1 MRWRSI
7 RFSSGGN
14 EADLNPNVANRNKGP
29 RRQPEK
35 NVFTDEQIE
44 KLEEIFHSSMFNY
57 QRHWWEVG
65 KTNRI
70 RNLLKSRQIGA
81 TFYFAREAL
90 IDALLTGRNQIFLSA
105 SKAQAHVFKQY
116 IIDFAKEVD
125 VELKGDPMV
134 LPNGATLYFLGTNA
148 RTAQSYH
155 GNLYLDEYFWIPKF
169 QELRKVASGMA
180 IHKKWRQTYF
190 STPSSLT
197 HSAYPFWS
205 GALFNRGRN
214 KADKVDI
221 DLSHSNLAPGLLCAD
236 GQYRHPL
243 LSQQAFSRFVQDYLV
258 FGNAYLEKRTNR
270 FGEVIALEPAL
281 AKYTRRGLDLDTY
294 WFVQYGMTTQP
305 YQFTKGSIFHL
316 MEPDINQEIYG
327 LPGYLSAIPSA
338 LLNESATLF
347 RRKYYING
355 SHAGFI
361 MYMTDAAQNQED
373 VNNLRNA
380 MKSAKGP
387 GNFRNLFMYSPNG
400 KKDGLQI
407 IPLSE
412 VAAKDEFLN
421 IKNVSRD
428 DMMAAHRVPPQ
439 MMGIMPNNVGGFGDV
454 EKASKVFVR
463 NELLPLQK
471 RLQEINNF
479 IKEGVIEFQEYH
491 F

>member
-1 MRWRSI
+1 MVNAGNALHLAFKLHAGRVGA
-7 RFSSGGN
+7 GGSF
-14 EADLNPNVANRNKGP
+14 
-29 RRQPEK
+29 Q
-35 NVFTDEQIE
+35 VFC
-44 KLEEIFHSSMFNY
+44 
-57 QRHWWEVG
+57 
-65 KTNRI
+65 
-70 RNLLKSRQIGA
+70 GA
-81 TFYFAREAL
+81 
-90 IDALLTGRNQIFLSA
+90 Q
-105 SKAQAHVFKQY
+105 
-116 IIDFAKEVD
+116 
-125 VELKGDPMV
+125 
-134 LPNGATLYFLGTNA
+134 
-148 RTAQSYH
+148 
-155 GNLYLDEYFWIPKF
+155 
-169 QELRKVASGMA
+169 LRKHLTFDTAFFAACCYPARFITAA
-180 IHKKWRQTYF
+180 IWI
-190 STPSSLT
+190 
-197 HSAYPFWS
+197 
-205 GALFNRGRN
+205 ALHP
-214 KADKVDI
+214 DI
-221 DLSHSNLAPGLLCAD
+221 LLLCPA
-236 GQYRHPL
+236 QFLRQLAHH
-243 LSQQAFSRFVQDYLV
+243 AASR
-258 FGNAYLEKRTNR
+258 GW

-294 WFVQYGMTTQP
+294 WFVQYDMTTQP

-454 EKASKVFVR
+454 EKASRVFVR
-463 NELLPLQK
+463 NELIPLQK
-471 RLQEINNF
+471 RFEELNLWLKNNIITF
-479 IKEGVIEFQEYH
+479 KEYQLSLD
-491 F
+491 